1 LSRRQLQAEDTRR
14 VILDAAL
21 ALFTSA
27 GYGATSVADVAERAG
42 VALATV
48 YSSVGTKPALLR
60 LLLDRIDEQAD
71 LPRQAADLLGS
82 NDARD
87 VLHRQITITRTLAE
101 RCGDIIASLASAAG
115 TEPEL
120 ASVYRAGLARHQA
133 GAEATVRRLV
143 ALGGL
148 EPAVAPDRATAMLAS
163 LNEPGMYRR
172 LTATHGWSFDETEQ
186 WLFETLSHQILA
198 SGASSSDPS
207 SPGVSTRTRPFPPQR

>member
-1 LSRRQLQAEDTRR
+1 MSSTSRRQLQAEETRR

-27 GYGATSVADVAERAG
+27 GYGATSVADIAERAG

-71 LPRQAADLLGS
+71 IPRQATGLLGS
-82 NDARD
+82 SDPSD
-87 VLHRQITITRTLAE
+87 VLRRQITLTRTLVE

-115 TEPEL
+115 TEAEL
-120 ASVYRAGLARHQA
+120 GSVYRAGLARHRA
-133 GAEATVRRLV
+133 GAEATVRRIV

-148 EPAVAPDRATAMLAS
+148 RATVSPERATAILAS
-163 LNEPGMYRR
+163 LNEPSMYRR
-172 LTATHGWSFDETEQ
+172 LTGTFDWSFDEAEQ
-186 WLFETLSHQILA
+186 WLFETLRHQILA
-198 SGASSSDPS
+198 N
-207 SPGVSTRTRPFPPQR
+207 

>member
-1 LSRRQLQAEDTRR
+1 MSSTSRRQVQAEETRR

-27 GYGATSVADVAERAG
+27 GYGATSVADIAERAG

-71 LPRQAADLLGS
+71 IPRQAAALLGS
-82 NDARD
+82 TDPSD
-87 VLHRQITITRTLAE
+87 VLRRAIALIRTLAE

-115 TEPEL
+115 TEAEI
-120 ASVYRAGLARHQA
+120 ATFYRAGLARHRA
-133 GAEATVRRLV
+133 GAEATVKRLV

-148 EPAVAPDRATAMLAS
+148 RAGLSPDRAVAILAS
-163 LNEPGMYRR
+163 LSEPGMYRR
-172 LTATHGWSFDETEQ
+172 LTGTYGWSFDETEQ
-186 WLFETLSHQILA
+186 WLFETLSRQILA
-198 SGASSSDPS
+198 DHVVLSGGDEMPAQ
-207 SPGVSTRTRPFPPQR
+207 TQPQALS

>member
-1 LSRRQLQAEDTRR
+1 VSSISRRQLQAEETRR

-27 GYGATSVADVAERAG
+27 GYGATSVADIAERAG

-48 YSSVGTKPALLR
+48 YASVGTKPDLLR

-71 LPRQAADLLGS
+71 LPRQAAGLLAS

-87 VLHRQITITRTLAE
+87 VLRRQITLTRTLAE

-133 GAEATVRRLV
+133 GAEATVRRLG

-148 EPAVAPDRATAMLAS
+148 ETTIAPDRAAAILAN

-186 WLFETLSHQILA
+186 WLFETLSRQLLA
-198 SGASSSDPS
+198 SEAHE
-207 SPGVSTRTRPFPPQR
+207 SPDRRA